1 MISDLSEAIEKKKE
15 LDEYKIKSEES
26 DRLKSSFLANLS
38 HEVRTPMNSI
48 LGFAELL
55 AEPDI
60 NAKERKEFIR
70 LIRQSG
76 KELLSQINNMIDFSK
91 IEAGLI
97 QLKVE
102 ICNFETLFHQ
112 LHEFW
117 LEESQNT
124 NEVKLFFELPPK
136 FSATALPVI
145 EFV

>member
-1 MISDLSEAIEKKKE
+1 
-15 LDEYKIKSEES
+15 
-26 DRLKSSFLANLS
+26 
-38 HEVRTPMNSI
+38 MNSI

-112 LHEFW
+112 LHELW
-117 LEESQNT
+117 LEESQNS
-124 NEVKLFFELPPK
+124 NEDKLFFELRPEIQRDGIASVRSRLKPILKVFLSNSIK
-136 FSATALPVI
+136 FTPNEV
-145 EFV
+145 